1 MKALV
6 SDNSLVWLVGTTC
19 WSSEAARQRG
29 PTGPTGARPTDP
41 ISVREAFTLIELLV
55 VVATM
60 AILAVMLLPAL
71 AGTQAQSRSAAC
83 TAHLRQWAASANL
96 YAADNQGWLPCKLP
110 ANDTAGGAAF
120 AWDVGPQLPL
130 IMKPY
135 QLTVPMWFDPFRPTA
150 YAAYLGWVQVN
161 SPGTGP
167 LSDPMNLTNVIRY
180 FSRQY
185 PSELSW
191 QAGYCYWVPR
201 WGSSGPVPA
210 GAILFPVDYSQKA
223 LKPAWTASSSSTSL
237 IYGWPGRIHDVAVPY
252 VPFMSDTCGSGSG
265 TGLATPPGGVGT
277 DPTKN
282 LSPNLGHFQN
292 NKFYPINLGFA
303 DGHVAG
309 HNLGQ
314 IQVCYSQGGN
324 FWFY

>member
-1 MKALV
+1 M
-6 SDNSLVWLVGTTC
+6 SG
-19 WSSEAARQRG
+19 
-29 PTGPTGARPTDP
+29 
-41 ISVREAFTLIELLV
+41 SVKGGMAVRNCSGFKRTAFTLIELLV
-55 VVATM
+55 VIATL

-71 AGTQAQSRSAAC
+71 AGTQVQSKIVAC

-110 ANDTAGGAAF
+110 DNDPSGGASF
-120 AWDVGPQLPL
+120 AWDVGAQLPL

-135 QLTVPMWFDPFRPTA
+135 QLTVPMWIDPFRPTA
-150 YAAYLGWVQVN
+150 YAGYLNWVQAN

-180 FSRQY
+180 LARSY
-185 PSELSW
+185 PNELSW

-201 WGSSGPVPA
+201 WNGVGPVPA
-210 GAILFPVDYSQKA
+210 GATLFPVDYSGRP
-223 LKPAWTASSSSTSL
+223 LKPAWAYSSSSTSL
-237 IYGWPGRIHDVAVPY
+237 TYGWPRRIHDVGVPY

-265 TGLATPPGGVGT
+265 NGLDLPPGGVGSN
-277 DPTKN
+277 PQKN

-292 NKFYPINLGFA
+292 NVFHPINLGFA
-303 DGHVAG
+303 DGHVAS
-309 HNLGQ
+309 HNLSQ
-314 IQVCYSQGGN
+314 VQVCYTQGVN